1 MSNPLTN
8 DLGKELQAEGFKVAA
23 ALAGNKG
30 ILLVVL
36 YFQIRAGRR
45 EEKLIM
51 NQMISM
57 RMK

>member
-30 ILLVVL
+30 ILLVV
-36 YFQIRAGRR
+36 YIFR
-45 EEKLIM
+45 
-51 NQMISM
+51 
-57 RMK
+57 